1 MDNVTECKIIAMAKK
16 MASKY
21 RASPA
26 LKDDLVQEGIMACL
40 KNYSKYDPEKY
51 NNKPEKYF
59 YFKAKFAMYEYY
71 KRGQRLITPPTLNQ
85 QRKLK
90 SLAGKGS
97 LEELKALTGSIMVA
111 YDFSD
116 ESCVLTASDDQARD
130 YEIKQ
135 RGEFIFNIPSDT
147 LTEMELKVLSMR
159 YMSGEDEVISY
170 REVAKLLTE
179 GGNPIS
185 HEYVKQYEDSAIKR
199 LRSALAD

>member
-1 MDNVTECKIIAMAKK
+1 MDNVTERKIINMVNK

-21 RASPA
+21 RASTA

-40 KNYSKYDPEKY
+40 KNYSKYDPDKY

-59 YFKAKFAMYEYY
+59 YYKAKFAMYEYY
-71 KRGQRLITPPTLNQ
+71 KRGQKLITPPTLNQ

-90 SLAGKGS
+90 DQVGKGS
-97 LEELKALTGSIMVA
+97 LEELKALTGAIMVS

-116 ESCVLTASDDQARD
+116 ESCMLVSSDDQARD
-130 YEIKQ
+130 YELKQ
-135 RGEFIFNIPSDT
+135 RGEFIFNLHSDT

-170 REVAKLLTE
+170 RGVAKLLTE

-185 HEYVKQYEDSAIKR
+185 HEYVKQYEDSAIKK
-199 LRSALAD
+199 LQEALT